1 MVNVFIIDDN
11 IYEANEIMTQINRIS
26 EDIRVIKLST
36 DINDAIRT
44 LNNDEKIDI
53 ICGGMAAICAE
64 TAQGGRILPKR
75 PCIKHPRLVQG
86 LRHLPGRAQPR
97 YPGRRCRFC

>member
-53 ICGGMAAICAE
+53 ILLNLKMPLRNIALNLDKIM
-64 TAQGGRILPKR
+64 PKKKTKIQKKSYNK
-75 PCIKHPRLVQG
+75 IKI
-86 LRHLPGRAQPR
+86 
-97 YPGRRCRFC
+97 